1 MIFHCF
7 ASANRFFA
15 HFYLVLYSGLH
26 ELKQISIQKTS
37 LVCNEKLADIGN
49 RYHIPDI
56 IIMRSTTNYLGYKAP
71 PYSFFN
77 VFYDVSRMNVIADVV
92 EAIIGV
98 CCYYKNPIDSIRL
111 VAFLLDLQEYAPGL
125 IQCYE
130 RGVSFNSQRND
141 WRQIAEDNSF
151 AELEKQV
158 ETLEEIQK

>member
-1 MIFHCF
+1 MIFLCF

-71 PYSFFN
+71 PYSFLMF
-77 VFYDVSRMNVIADVV
+77 SMI
-92 EAIIGV
+92 
-98 CCYYKNPIDSIRL
+98 
-111 VAFLLDLQEYAPGL
+111 FLE
-125 IQCYE
+125 
-130 RGVSFNSQRND
+130 
-141 WRQIAEDNSF
+141 
-151 AELEKQV
+151 
-158 ETLEEIQK
+158 